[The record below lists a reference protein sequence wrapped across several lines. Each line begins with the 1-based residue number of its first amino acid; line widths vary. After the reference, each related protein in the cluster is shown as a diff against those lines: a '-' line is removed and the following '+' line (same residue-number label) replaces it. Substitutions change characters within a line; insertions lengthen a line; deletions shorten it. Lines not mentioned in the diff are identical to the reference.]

1 MRAKKSLGQNF
12 LTSRKIVNDIVNA
25 AAVSKNDTVL
35 EVGPGKGILTEAL
48 LKKEC
53 NVVAVEK
60 DERLIEHLEEKF
72 SEEILKNRF
81 QIVNADILTLN
92 ISKLG
97 LKNHKYKLVAN
108 IPYYITGKL
117 LKLVLGGNNQPKK
130 MVLLLQKEVA
140 QRIARD
146 KKESILSISV
156 KVYGEPKYIETV
168 PARYFKPKPKVS
180 SAIISIGNISKNNF
194 KTIDEKLFFV
204 IVKTGFSQKRK
215 KLMGNLKT
223 FADKTTLENMFQ
235 EFGINKNARAE
246 EISAELWLNIAK
258 KLSI

>member
-12 LTSRKIVNDIVNA
+12 LTSRKIINDIVNA
-25 AAVSKNDTVL
+25 AEISKEGIVL

-48 LKKEC
+48 LKKGC
-53 NVVAVEK
+53 YVVAVEK
-60 DERLIEHLEEKF
+60 DKRLIEYLEEKF
-72 SEEILKNRF
+72 SEEIVNMRLK
-81 QIVNADILTLN
+81 IVNADILTLD

-97 LKNHKYKLVAN
+97 LKNYKYKLVAN

-117 LKLVLGGNNQPKK
+117 FQMVLSGDNQPEK

-146 KKESILSISV
+146 KKESIQSISV

-168 PARYFKPKPKVS
+168 PAHYFKPKPKVS
-180 SAIISIGNISKNNF
+180 SAIISINNISRDNF
-194 KTIDEKLFFV
+194 KNVDEKSFFK
-204 IVKTGFSQKRK
+204 ILKTGFSQKRK
-215 KLMGNLKT
+215 KLAGNLKE
-223 FADKTTLENMFQ
+223 FADQKTLENIFQ
-235 EFGINKNARAE
+235 ELCIDKNARAE
-246 EISAELWLNIAK
+246 EISTEIWLNIAK